1 MKTLKIKPGDYV
13 KVLKNGD
20 FHNIVQIK
28 KIYGSCIET
37 SHGIYNT
44 ETLASRVNKN
54 CIISG
59 VVKWEDQHE
68 VDGLGGMGT

>member
-1 MKTLKIKPGDYV
+1 MKSLKIKPGDYV

-37 SHGIYNT
+37 SHG
-44 ETLASRVNKN
+44 
-54 CIISG
+54 
-59 VVKWEDQHE
+59 HE
-68 VDGLGGMGT
+68 FGELEIHKVS